1 MNAKS
6 IIGIILGI
14 ILLNN
19 GLYTII
25 PLPGVISTLAIIV
38 AAILLF
44 MDSTKGGMLGKICLL
59 FGIIIGIYALAAIS
73 SFIGISLPFLSFIY
87 RLERLAFIIGGVLLI
102 VSPFVNI

>member
-44 MDSTKGGMLGKICLL
+44 MDSTKGGMLGTGNDIEATRELIFQDKLVNAI
-59 FGIIIGIYALAAIS
+59 FAL
-73 SFIGISLPFLSFIY
+73 
-87 RLERLAFIIGGVLLI
+87 
-102 VSPFVNI
+102 